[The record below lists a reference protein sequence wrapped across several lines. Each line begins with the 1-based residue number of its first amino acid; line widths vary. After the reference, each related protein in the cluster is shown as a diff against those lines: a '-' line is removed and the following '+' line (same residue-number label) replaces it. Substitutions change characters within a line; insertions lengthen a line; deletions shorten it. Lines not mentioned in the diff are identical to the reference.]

1 MGRES
6 SVTDTPE
13 VQTSTSPVALE
24 LVDPN
29 AVSIGENVRDRA
41 VVAKEF
47 AASVKEH
54 GVLSPVTAVRL
65 PDGSIRITDGQVRIE
80 AARMAGIAAVPAF
93 VRDVADDDD
102 ALRTERLVEQMV
114 LNDHRAALTEAQR
127 VRGINQLLLAGVSPT
142 KVAKKLSARAKVIEA
157 ARTVH
162 GCSAAMSALDGGQ
175 MSLMDAV
182 ALCEFD
188 GDADAQAEL
197 LDEAGTPRF
206 QHRLEQLRRSREERR
221 LRAEAAQPYI
231 ANGFTVLERRPGWR
245 DPDYIGL
252 DELRLPDGSRVGDD
266 YVAQTDPAA
275 WAVWLTDYTA
285 YLDAQGQEV
294 SEDEIDWDTDE
305 DSSLEPEEGLRHAS
319 TVTEVTRWSPEYF
332 CRTAPEVVGLHLTSW
347 ATSQRGVDAL
357 PATDDPDALA
367 AREAAQ
373 AEHDERARDERR
385 RVRELNKLGAA
396 AMAVRRRWIQEN
408 LLNTTPP
415 KGAALFLARIISAHP
430 WLF

>member
-252 DELRLPDGSRVGDD
+252 DELRLPDGSRVGGD

-332 CRTAPEVVGLHLTSW
+332 CRTAPEVVGCT
-347 ATSQRGVDAL
+347 
-357 PATDDPDALA
+357 
-367 AREAAQ
+367 
-373 AEHDERARDERR
+373 
-385 RVRELNKLGAA
+385 
-396 AMAVRRRWIQEN
+396 
-408 LLNTTPP
+408 
-415 KGAALFLARIISAHP
+415 
-430 WLF
+430 